1 MCFGNGGEA
10 CRRPRAIQR
19 NNIGF
24 KLLIAEDLD
33 LGSVRARPLTPH
45 NGTHMSLLLL
55 HPHDSVSPLRA
66 VVHYADPLPC
76 RGLVFM
82 DSPGYDPVSATGQVA
97 SGANLLCFT
106 TGRGVGIWSQTC
118 AKSQIFYDDAAH
130 HRMRDD
136 IDINCG
142 TILDDAES
150 LSEVASRIY

>member
-1 MCFGNGGEA
+1 
-10 CRRPRAIQR
+10 
-19 NNIGF
+19 
-24 KLLIAEDLD
+24 
-33 LGSVRARPLTPH
+33 
-45 NGTHMSLLLL
+45 
-55 HPHDSVSPLRA
+55 
-66 VVHYADPLPC
+66 
-76 RGLVFM
+76 M

-150 LSEVASRIY
+150 LSEVASRIYSEILHTASGKLTKSEELGFGEEEFHPWKLNSVL